1 MAGNSIG
8 SIFVDLGLNT
18 KTFNKELQNTKQIAN
33 KAGSS
38 ISSSFSKLGGII
50 AKALSVAAVIKFGKE
65 CVEAYNA
72 QNEAEVKL
80 TTVMQ
85 QRMNANT
92 EMINSVKTLA
102 SEQQKLGVVGDEV
115 TLAGTQ
121 QLATF
126 MSNTDALKTLM
137 PAMDNLLAQQK
148 GLNATQQD
156 AVNIGNLM
164 GKVMQ
169 GQTSALKRVGI
180 TFSEAEENVLKYGNE
195 QQRAAMLA
203 KVITNNV
210 GQMNQALANTPQ
222 GQIQQVKN
230 NFGDLKEVLGSLIS
244 LALVPILKV
253 LNQIILKLTQ
263 AATAAKQFVMNF
275 LGIEDNTTA
284 LPSMVGDSAE
294 SMADMADS
302 TEDETKE
309 AKKLKSVLAGFDTI
323 NLLNF
328 DEDEADKAEDVTSG
342 LDNVNTGALT
352 PATGKENTLTTN
364 IDVKGMEKLDAIKN
378 LFKDL
383 WNKFKEGLNLSLNAG
398 KFFDSLK
405 NIWNWL
411 QRLGEAI
418 KKIVFNPELQE
429 AAKKLVEAFMK
440 MNGQII
446 GAALSIGAAFA
457 ENLIA
462 GITQWLEQD
471 GDWIVQ
477 RLVSIANSWTTIFT
491 QVGNFAQAVG
501 EVISGILKSQE
512 AINITTNL
520 FAGLGNA
527 ILGVSDIASQFI
539 SDFVTTV
546 TQPFIN
552 NTELIQETVIG
563 FLESVEI
570 QTKTFRDSVQDT
582 FQKAQEVYDT
592 YLKPMW
598 KDIEEALD
606 RIVSSTLEMW
616 NKHIN
621 PVLTDLANRWDT
633 IWKSTIQ
640 PTINKFLELCGKI
653 GELIGKIFKNVL
665 APFVEWFNAKFGP
678 IIAESVQNIGETFQ
692 TIGLIIGGVIDAIIT
707 ALTNVVDWFLRGDE
721 IWAEFKQNVETGV
734 EQFKAN
740 IINTLG
746 NLKREG
752 IEKIKGFINGVIDK
766 INAFTSTLSE
776 KLVVKIPTTVKTI
789 VETISGKKL
798 TADTL
803 GLNIPQIPRLAK
815 GGVVNQ
821 PTLALMGE
829 NNKKEAVVPL
839 EQNTGW
845 IDILANKLASIIST
859 RGTTNRSGMAEDRPV
874 EIVLQL
880 GDAKFGRAVISS
892 INKLQNQTG
901 KILLDL

>member
-8 SIFVDLGLNT
+8 SINLDLGLNT
-18 KTFNKELQNTKQIAN
+18 NSFKKQLNSTKQIAN
-33 KAGSS
+33 QAGSS
-38 ISSSFSKLGGII
+38 ISSSLSKIGKVIGT
-50 AKALSVAAVIKFGKE
+50 ALSVAAVIKFGKA
-65 CVEAYNA
+65 CLDAYNI
-72 QNEAEVKL
+72 QTEAETKL
-80 TTVMQ
+80 TTVMK
-85 QRMNANT
+85 QRMNANNQ
-92 EMINSVKTLA
+92 MINSVKKLA
-102 SEQQKLGVVGDEV
+102 SEQQQAGVIGDEV
-115 TLAGTQ
+115 TLSGTQ

-126 MSNTDALKTLM
+126 MNNTDALKTLM
-137 PAMDNLLAQQK
+137 PAMNNLLAQQK
-148 GLNATQQD
+148 GVNATQQD
-156 AVNIGNLM
+156 AVAIGNLM

-180 TFSEAEENVLKYGNE
+180 SFTQAEENVLKYGNE

-230 NFGDLKEVLGSLIS
+230 NFGDLKEVLGSLVS

-284 LPSMVGDSAE
+284 LPSVVGDSAE

-328 DEDEADKAEDVTSG
+328 DEDEADKAKDVTSG
-342 LDNVNTGALT
+342 LDNVNTPALT

-383 WNKFKEGLNLSLNAG
+383 WNKFKEGLSLSLNAG

-411 QRLGEAI
+411 KRLGEAI

-477 RLVSIANSWTTIFT
+477 RLVSISESWTNIFT

-570 QTKTFRDSVQDT
+570 QTQTFRDSVQDT

-598 KDIEEALD
+598 KNIEEALD

-616 NKHIN
+616 NKYIN

-653 GELIGKIFKNVL
+653 GELIGKIFKDVL
-665 APFVEWFNAKFGP
+665 APFVEWFNEKFGP
-678 IIAESVQNIGETFQ
+678 IIAENVQSIGETFQ

-752 IEKIKGFINGVIDK
+752 IEKIKGFINEIIDK
-766 INAFTSTLSE
+766 LNAFTRGMNDKLSIE
-776 KLVVKIPTTVKTI
+776 IPVDLKGNT
-789 VETISGKKL
+789 KKFG
-798 TADTL
+798 T
-803 GLNIPQIPRLAK
+803 NIPEIPHLAK
-815 GGVVNQ
+815 GGVIES

-829 NNKKEAVVPL
+829 NNKKEAVMPL

-845 IDILANKLASIIST
+845 INLLAEKLASVINA

-880 GDAKFGRAVISS
+880 GDAKFGKAVINS

-901 KILLDL
+901 KLMLDL

>member
-1 MAGNSIG
+1 MAGQSIG
-8 SIFVDLGLNT
+8 QIFLDLGLDT
-18 KTFNKELQNTKQIAN
+18 KKFNKDLNSTKSLAQSAGNGIAGVF
-33 KAGSS
+33 KKVAGVVA
-38 ISSSFSKLGGII
+38 G
-50 AKALSVAAVIKFGKE
+50 ALSVAAIVKFGKE

-92 EMINSVKTLA
+92 EMINSVKALA
-102 SEQQKLGVVGDEV
+102 SEQQKMGVIGDEV
-115 TLAGTQ
+115 TLSGAQ

-126 MSNTDALKTLM
+126 MNSGDALKSLL

-148 GLNATQQD
+148 GVNATQQD
-156 AVNIGNLM
+156 AVAIGNLM

-180 TFSEAEENVLKYGNE
+180 SFTEAEENVLKYGNE

-222 GQIQQVKN
+222 GQMQQLKN
-230 NFGDLKEVLGSLIS
+230 NFGDLKEVLGSLVS

-253 LNQIILKLTQ
+253 INQIVVKLIE

-284 LPSMVGDSAE
+284 LPSVVGDSAE

-323 NLLNF
+323 NLLSF
-328 DEDEADKAEDVTSG
+328 DEDEADKAKDVTSG
-342 LDNVNTGALT
+342 LDSGLNIS
-352 PATGKENTLTTN
+352 PITGKENTLTTN
-364 IDVKGMEKLDAIKN
+364 IDVKGKEKLDAIKN

-383 WNKFKEGLNLSLNAG
+383 WNKFKEGLKLSLNAG

-405 NIWNWL
+405 NIHNWL

-418 KKIVFNPELQE
+418 KKIVFNPELQK
-429 AAKKLVEAFMK
+429 AAQRLIEAFMK
-440 MNGQII
+440 MNGQIV

-462 GITQWLEQD
+462 GITGWLEQD
-471 GDWIVQ
+471 SGWIIE
-477 RLVSIANSWTTIFT
+477 RLVSIANSWTHIFE
-491 QVGNFAQAVG
+491 QVGNFAQAIG
-501 EVISGILKSQE
+501 DVISAILKSQE

-527 ILGVSDIASQFI
+527 ILGVIDIASRFI
-539 SDFVTTV
+539 DDFITTV

-552 NTELIQETVIG
+552 NTELIKETVIG
-563 FLESVEI
+563 FLESIEI
-570 QTKTFRDSVQDT
+570 YSKTFRDSVQDT

-598 KDIEEALD
+598 QNIETALD
-606 RIVSSTLEMW
+606 RITKSTLELW
-616 NKHIN
+616 NKYIN
-621 PVLTDLANRWDT
+621 PVLTQLAERWRS
-633 IWKSTIQ
+633 IWNTVIQ
-640 PTINKFLELCGKI
+640 PIINHFLELCGKI
-653 GELIGKIFKNVL
+653 GEVIGKLFNNVL
-665 APFVEWFNAKFGP
+665 APFIEWFNTKFGP
-678 IIAESVQNIGETFQ
+678 VIGQAVYSVGSIFQ
-692 TIGLIIGGVIDAIIT
+692 DQMGIVAVAIDTVISFIEGIVDAINLVLD
-707 ALTNVVDWFLRGDE
+707 ALPDFWGNWETGMDE
-721 IWAEFKQNVETGV
+721 IVGFAKNMYNGVMQWFDDLKQ
-734 EQFKAN
+734 K
-740 IINTLG
+740 
-746 NLKREG
+746 G
-752 IEKIKGFINGVIDK
+752 IEKIKSFINAIIDNLNSFVDGMNSKLSIEIPVDLKGNTKKFGTNIPHIPKLARGGVIE
-766 INAFTSTLSE
+766 S
-776 KLVVKIPTTVKTI
+776 
-789 VETISGKKL
+789 
-798 TADTL
+798 
-803 GLNIPQIPRLAK
+803 
-815 GGVVNQ
+815 

-829 NNKKEAVVPL
+829 NNKKEAVMPL

-845 IDILANKLASIIST
+845 INLLAEKLASVINAK
-859 RGTTNRSGMAEDRPV
+859 GTTNRSGMAEDRPV

-880 GDAKFGRAVISS
+880 GDVKFGKAVISS

>member
-8 SIFVDLGLNT
+8 SIFLDLGLNT
-18 KTFNKELQNTKQIAN
+18 KSFNKELQNTKQIAN

-50 AKALSVAAVIKFGKE
+50 AKALSVAAVVKFGQE
-65 CVEAYNA
+65 CVKAYNA

-115 TLAGTQ
+115 TLSGAQ

-126 MSNTDALKTLM
+126 MNNADALKTLM

-148 GLNATQQD
+148 GVNATQQD

-180 TFSEAEENVLKYGNE
+180 SFTQAEENVLKYGNE

-284 LPSMVGDSAE
+284 LPSVVSDSAD

-328 DEDEADKAEDVTSG
+328 DEDEADKAKNVTSG

-352 PATGKENTLTTN
+352 PVTGKENTLTTN
-364 IDVKGMEKLDAIKN
+364 VEVKGMEKLEAIKN

-383 WNKFKEGLNLSLNAG
+383 WNKFKEGLKLSLNAG
-398 KFFDSLK
+398 GFFDSLK
-405 NIWNWL
+405 NIHNWL
-411 QRLGEAI
+411 QRLAEAI
-418 KKIVFNPELQE
+418 KKIVFNPELQK
-429 AAKKLVEAFMK
+429 AAQRLIEAFMK
-440 MNGQII
+440 MNGQIA

-462 GITQWLEQD
+462 GITGWLEQD
-471 GDWIVQ
+471 SDWITK

-491 QVGNFAQAVG
+491 QIGNTAQALG
-501 EVISGILKSQE
+501 NVISGILKSQE

-520 FAGLGNA
+520 IAGVGNA
-527 ILGVSDIASQFI
+527 ILGVLDIGSQFI
-539 SDFVTTV
+539 ADFTTTV

-552 NTELIQETVIG
+552 NQEEIKQTVIG
-563 FLESVEI
+563 TLQSIEI
-570 QTKTFRDSVQDT
+570 YTKTFRDSVQDT

-598 KDIEEALD
+598 KNIETALD
-606 RIVSSTLEMW
+606 RITKSTLELW

-621 PVLTDLANRWDT
+621 PVLTQLANRWDI
-633 IWKSTIQ
+633 IWKTVIQ
-640 PTINKFLELCGKI
+640 PIINHFLELCGKI
-653 GELIGKIFKNVL
+653 GEVIGKLFNNVL
-665 APFVEWFNAKFGP
+665 APLIEWFNTTFGP
-678 IIAESVQNIGETFQ
+678 VIGDVVYNVGSMFQDQMGIIAVAIDTVISFIEGIVDAINLVLDALPDFWGNWETGMDEIVGFAKNMYN
-692 TIGLIIGGVIDAIIT
+692 GVIG
-707 ALTNVVDWFLRGDE
+707 WFDDL
-721 IWAEFKQNVETGV
+721 KQ
-734 EQFKAN
+734 K
-740 IINTLG
+740 
-746 NLKREG
+746 G
-752 IEKIKGFINGVIDK
+752 IEKIKSFINSIIDNLNSFVDGMNSK
-766 INAFTSTLSE
+766 LSIE
-776 KLVVKIPTTVKTI
+776 IPVDLKGNT
-789 VETISGKKL
+789 KKFG
-798 TADTL
+798 T
-803 GLNIPQIPRLAK
+803 NIPHIPRLAR

-829 NNKKEAVVPL
+829 NNKKEAVMPL
-839 EQNTGW
+839 ESNTGW
-845 IDILANKLASIIST
+845 IDMLATKLAGIINKQN
-859 RGTTNRSGMAEDRPV
+859 TTNRSGLAEDRPV

-892 INKLQNQTG
+892 INKLQQQTG
-901 KILLDL
+901 KLLLDL

>member
-1 MAGNSIG
+1 MAGQSIG
-8 SIFVDLGLNT
+8 QIFLDLGLDT
-18 KTFNKELQNTKQIAN
+18 KKFNKDLNSTKSLAQSAGNGIAGVF
-33 KAGSS
+33 KKVAGVVA
-38 ISSSFSKLGGII
+38 G
-50 AKALSVAAVIKFGKE
+50 ALSVAAIVKFGKE

-92 EMINSVKTLA
+92 EMINSVKALA
-102 SEQQKLGVVGDEV
+102 SEQQKMGVIGDEV
-115 TLAGTQ
+115 TLSGAQ

-126 MSNTDALKTLM
+126 MNSGDALKSLL

-148 GLNATQQD
+148 GVNATQQD
-156 AVNIGNLM
+156 AVAIGNLM

-180 TFSEAEENVLKYGNE
+180 SFTEAEENVLKYGNE

-222 GQIQQVKN
+222 GQMQQLKN
-230 NFGDLKEVLGSLIS
+230 NFGDLKEVLGSLVS

-253 LNQIILKLTQ
+253 INQIVVKLIE

-284 LPSMVGDSAE
+284 LPSVVGDSAE

-323 NLLNF
+323 NLLSF
-328 DEDEADKAEDVTSG
+328 DEDEADKAKDVTSG
-342 LDNVNTGALT
+342 LDSGLNIS
-352 PATGKENTLTTN
+352 PITGKENTLTTN
-364 IDVKGMEKLDAIKN
+364 IDVKGKEKLDAIKN

-383 WNKFKEGLNLSLNAG
+383 WNKFKEGLKLSLNAG

-405 NIWNWL
+405 NIHNWL

-418 KKIVFNPELQE
+418 KKIVFNPELQK
-429 AAKKLVEAFMK
+429 AAQRLIEAFMK
-440 MNGQII
+440 MNGQIV

-462 GITQWLEQD
+462 GITGWLEQD
-471 GDWIVQ
+471 SGWIIE
-477 RLVSIANSWTTIFT
+477 RLVSIANSWTHIFE
-491 QVGNFAQAVG
+491 QVGNFAQAIG
-501 EVISGILKSQE
+501 DVISAILKSQE

-527 ILGVSDIASQFI
+527 ILGVIDIASRFI
-539 SDFVTTV
+539 DDFITTV

-552 NTELIQETVIG
+552 NTELIKETVIG
-563 FLESVEI
+563 FLESIEI
-570 QTKTFRDSVQDT
+570 YSKTFRDSVQDT

-598 KDIEEALD
+598 QNIETALD
-606 RIVSSTLEMW
+606 RITKSTLELW
-616 NKHIN
+616 NKYIN
-621 PVLTDLANRWDT
+621 PVLTQLANRWDT
-633 IWKSTIQ
+633 IWKTVIQ
-640 PTINKFLELCGKI
+640 PVINHFLELCGKI
-653 GELIGKIFKNVL
+653 GEVIGKLFNNVL
-665 APFVEWFNAKFGP
+665 APFIEWFNTKFGP
-678 IIAESVQNIGETFQ
+678 VIGQAVYSVGSIFQ
-692 TIGLIIGGVIDAIIT
+692 DQMGIVAVAIDTVISFIEGIVDAINLVLD
-707 ALTNVVDWFLRGDE
+707 ALPDFWGNWETGMDE
-721 IWAEFKQNVETGV
+721 IVGFAKNMYNGVMQWFDDLKQ
-734 EQFKAN
+734 K
-740 IINTLG
+740 
-746 NLKREG
+746 G
-752 IEKIKGFINGVIDK
+752 IEKIKSFINAIIDNLNSFVDGMNSKLSIEIPVDLKGNTKKFGTNIPHIPKLARGGVIE
-766 INAFTSTLSE
+766 S
-776 KLVVKIPTTVKTI
+776 
-789 VETISGKKL
+789 
-798 TADTL
+798 
-803 GLNIPQIPRLAK
+803 
-815 GGVVNQ
+815 

-829 NNKKEAVVPL
+829 NNKKEAVMPL

-845 IDILANKLASIIST
+845 INLLAEKLASVINAK
-859 RGTTNRSGMAEDRPV
+859 GTTNRSGMAEDRPV

-880 GDAKFGRAVISS
+880 GDVKFGKAVISS

>member
-1 MAGNSIG
+1 LAGQSIG
-8 SIFVDLGLNT
+8 QIFLDLGLNT
-18 KTFNKELQNTKQIAN
+18 KSFNKELQNTKQIAN

-50 AKALSVAAVIKFGKE
+50 AKALSVAAVVKFGQE
-65 CVEAYNA
+65 CVKAYNA

-80 TTVMQ
+80 TTVMK
-85 QRMNANT
+85 QRMGANT
-92 EMINSVKTLA
+92 EMINSVKALA
-102 SEQQKLGVVGDEV
+102 SQEQKLGVIGDEV
-115 TLAGTQ
+115 TLSGTQ

-126 MSNTDALKTLM
+126 MNNTDALKTLM
-137 PAMDNLLAQQK
+137 PAMNNLLAQQK
-148 GLNATQQD
+148 GVNATQQD

-180 TFSEAEENVLKYGNE
+180 SFSEAEENVLKYGNE
-195 QQRAAMLA
+195 QERAAMLA

-222 GQIQQVKN
+222 GQMQQLKN
-230 NFGDLKEVLGSLIS
+230 NFGDLKEQLGSLIS

-253 LNQIILKLTQ
+253 LNQIIVKLVQ
-263 AATAAKQFVMNF
+263 AATAAKQFIMNF
-275 LGIEDNTTA
+275 LGIQDDTTA
-284 LPSMVGDSAE
+284 LPSVVSDSAD

-323 NLLNF
+323 NLLSF
-328 DEDEADKAEDVTSG
+328 DEDEADKAENVTSN
-342 LDNVNTGALT
+342 LDNIATLT

-364 IDVKGMEKLDAIKN
+364 IDVKGKEKLDAIKN

-383 WNKFKEGLNLSLNAG
+383 WNKFKEGLKLSLNAG

-405 NIWNWL
+405 NIHNWL
-411 QRLGEAI
+411 QRLADAI

-429 AAKKLVEAFMK
+429 AAKKLIEAFMK

-471 GDWIVQ
+471 SGWIIE
-477 RLVSIANSWTTIFT
+477 RLVSIADSWTHIFE
-491 QVGNFAQAVG
+491 QVGNFAQAIG
-501 EVISGILKSQE
+501 DVISAILKSQE

-520 FAGLGNA
+520 IGGIGDA
-527 ILGVSDIASQFI
+527 ILGVMDIASQFI
-539 SDFVTTV
+539 DDFITTV

-552 NTELIQETVIG
+552 NTELIKETVIG
-563 FLESVEI
+563 FLQSIEI
-570 QTKTFRDSVQDT
+570 YTKTFRDSVKDT

-598 KDIEEALD
+598 QNIETALD
-606 RIVSSTLEMW
+606 RITKSTLELW
-616 NKHIN
+616 NKYIN
-621 PVLTDLANRWDT
+621 PVLTQLANRWDT
-633 IWKSTIQ
+633 IWKTVIQ
-640 PTINKFLELCGKI
+640 PVINHFLELCGKI
-653 GELIGKIFKNVL
+653 GEVIGKLFNNVL
-665 APFVEWFNAKFGP
+665 APLIEWFNTKFGP
-678 IIAESVQNIGETFQ
+678 VIGQAVYSVGSIFQ
-692 TIGLIIGGVIDAIIT
+692 DQMGIVAVAIDTVISFIEGIVDAINLVLD
-707 ALTNVVDWFLRGDE
+707 ALPDFWGNWETGMDE
-721 IWAEFKQNVETGV
+721 IVGFAKNMYNGVMQWFDDLKQ
-734 EQFKAN
+734 K
-740 IINTLG
+740 
-746 NLKREG
+746 G
-752 IEKIKGFINGVIDK
+752 IEKIKSFINAIIDNLNSFVDGMNSK
-766 INAFTSTLSE
+766 LSIE
-776 KLVVKIPTTVKTI
+776 IPVDLKGNT
-789 VETISGKKL
+789 KKFG
-798 TADTL
+798 T
-803 GLNIPQIPRLAK
+803 NIPHIPRLAK
-815 GGVVNQ
+815 GGVIES

-829 NNKKEAVVPL
+829 NNKKEAVMPL

-845 IDILANKLASIIST
+845 IDLLANKLASIIAT
-859 RGTTNRSGMAEDRPV
+859 RNTTNRSGMAEDRPV

-880 GDAKFGRAVISS
+880 GDAKFGKAVINS

-901 KILLDL
+901 KLMLDL